1 MSRPWKTAASFFER
15 AARLLAVFQAL
26 PHRCDAL
33 LHCLEP
39 RFGFGEALRMRG
51 DFPPR
56 VFDRIVE
63 LLKLDETFQIGSH
76 C

>member
-1 MSRPWKTAASFFER
+1 
-15 AARLLAVFQAL
+15 
-26 PHRCDAL
+26 L
-33 LHCLEP
+33 LHCVEP